1 MCSILSMESA
11 EVEVGFLQVQR
22 TLIDFASQMESLN
35 RMPNEKSNDNNKLSY
50 PPLQMTKSEK
60 ELRMINRNRKAQDK
74 RDEILA
80 MQNVDIESSFASSK
94 LPEEKRSVEK

>member
-1 MCSILSMESA
+1 M
-11 EVEVGFLQVQR
+11 
-22 TLIDFASQMESLN
+22 
-35 RMPNEKSNDNNKLSY
+35 DNKPMSY

-94 LPEEKRSVEK
+94 LPEEKRSVEKQIKACLLESLDKEGKHHSRSGDQQQ

>member
-1 MCSILSMESA
+1 M
-11 EVEVGFLQVQR
+11 
-22 TLIDFASQMESLN
+22 
-35 RMPNEKSNDNNKLSY
+35 SY

-60 ELRMINRNRKAQDK
+60 ELQLITRNRKALEK

-80 MQNVDIESSFASSK
+80 MQEVDVESSFASSK